1 MGWWRWRG
9 GGRLLALLLFSWSPC
24 IKRASLSEM
33 EPDSQ
38 KYGGG
43 CVINRAYQEMQN
55 LSVSEGMSI
64 SVHINIVVWLLNHLI
79 SNIFIFTSFFFLKSW
94 NENPYKTFP
103 VQTYNGQGD
112 NILPQ
117 LSFEVTATWV
127 LNVHQYSGALLLSL
141 DLYLNLLCLI
151 KPCQVY

>member
-1 MGWWRWRG
+1 
-9 GGRLLALLLFSWSPC
+9 
-24 IKRASLSEM
+24 M

-79 SNIFIFTSFFFLKSW
+79 SNIFIFTSFFFSKILKR
-94 NENPYKTFP
+94 K
-103 VQTYNGQGD
+103 
-112 NILPQ
+112 
-117 LSFEVTATWV
+117 
-127 LNVHQYSGALLLSL
+127 SL
-141 DLYLNLLCLI
+141 
-151 KPCQVY
+151 